1 MFAPTSHSLHYVY
14 RSLRDGPMPMA
25 KYMNDLGYSVNVSFF
40 SVASLNY
47 DLSRLRIWVKG
58 SFVHD
63 KEGRKRP
70 QYLKDVHFI
79 NKRVREC
86 FVSGMPLATYTR
98 IRHGIVPNERGFVLL
113 SRGGSIHAVESL
125 MISL

>member
-98 IRHGIVPNERGFVLL
+98 IRHGIVPNERGCVLL

>member
-1 MFAPTSHSLHYVY
+1 MFAPSAHSLHYVY
-14 RSLRDGPMPMA
+14 RSLRDGPLPMA
-25 KYMNDLGYSVNVSFF
+25 QYMNDLGYGVNISFS
-40 SVASLNY
+40 SVASLNI
-47 DLSRLRIWVKG
+47 DLSRLRLYVRG
-58 SFVHD
+58 AFVYD